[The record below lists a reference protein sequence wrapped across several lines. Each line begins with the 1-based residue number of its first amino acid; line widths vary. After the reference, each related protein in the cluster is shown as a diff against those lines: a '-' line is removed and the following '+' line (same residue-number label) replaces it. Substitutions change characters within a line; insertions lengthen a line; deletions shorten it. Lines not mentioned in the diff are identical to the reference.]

1 MATRPGRLQ
10 QRSNK
15 VDVCLMCYDQDES
28 VLIQDGMYLFHLK
41 LRPQRQRHIPD
52 TGLLC
57 QVSGMKFHTLPCWF
71 WVFIVHLGMCAELN
85 RVTKQQLGWLFKM
98 VAAVA
103 RWHIPYE
110 FYFKHKLWISSSWL
124 VQGVVGTLFQ
134 ISPLCILCLSWSCT
148 WLPSGADY
156 EKEKRVLFSQEE
168 WLSSHRE
175 ITILQLSKMCW
186 LIAFKLMWK
195 PICSCTDNASSL
207 HMSGSFCYWH

>member
-1 MATRPGRLQ
+1 MYENAVTKQTQYTLKFMIILNLYIIIFIFIFEQLLYFLKKLKIFLLTSTIHTLFGIPYLMYYCSSQGSQQFFTINIFRDRYYFHSVIVLGDCLRSVVKVPQDKRKESVHYSENFSEKQFCMATRPGRLQ

-85 RVTKQQLGWLFKM
+85 RVTKQQLG
-98 VAAVA
+98 
-103 RWHIPYE
+103 
-110 FYFKHKLWISSSWL
+110 
-124 VQGVVGTLFQ
+124 
-134 ISPLCILCLSWSCT
+134 
-148 WLPSGADY
+148 
-156 EKEKRVLFSQEE
+156 
-168 WLSSHRE
+168 
-175 ITILQLSKMCW
+175 
-186 LIAFKLMWK
+186 
-195 PICSCTDNASSL
+195 
-207 HMSGSFCYWH
+207 